1 MQSGVYGPR
10 SMSFLSDLGR
20 RRIAND
26 KSSLAYFM
34 QKYSVGILRGNATSI
49 LGTLPPTPSSPLN
62 DVLYLFVVY
71 NN

>member
-1 MQSGVYGPR
+1 MQSGVCGPR
-10 SMSFLSDLGR
+10 SMSVLSDLGR

-34 QKYSVGILRGNATSI
+34 QKYSVGILRGNAASI
-49 LGTLPPTPSSPLN
+49 LGTLPPTPSPLN